1 MRGTRDLGRIA
12 SYHRGSGVAGIDE
25 RTWSDLDL
33 DDVVARIDTTRSGAG
48 QQLLYHLVRTPL
60 VDRDA
65 LAERERLL
73 ARAAGKRAA
82 LTRELAPL
90 AKLDL
95 YDVHQLFRRE
105 LPDPPPSL
113 LLFPIVSLLSLLAV
127 ASAFVVPQGIFAL
140 IVMAAV
146 TFGIYYTYRRR
157 IFEFIQPVTVLKRL
171 LDAGERIAAILGDDA
186 LQRAARSLAPLRRA
200 SRWLVME
207 NLQADNLAGFL
218 YHYLNMFLLLDVNAF
233 VFSLETI
240 RTRVAELERIFAGVG
255 MTDAL
260 LAVDS
265 FRASARTA
273 IPEFTDTPRRAEF
286 ERLVHPLLDDGVAND
301 LVLAGRSVLV
311 TGSNMSGKTTFLR
324 AAGVNAVL
332 AQTIHTVCADRWRA
346 PLLRVRTSIG
356 KADSLAEGRSYYL
369 REVDDIRALVVAAEG
384 AEPHLFIVDELF
396 RGTNTQERVAAGAAV
411 LRHLARGP
419 HLALAS
425 THDLELLALL
435 GDVYEFHHFRESI
448 ESGDLTFDYTLRPGP
463 SSTRNAIAILA
474 MRDFPPRIVE
484 EALRTLADQYTV
496 PS

>member
-1 MRGTRDLGRIA
+1 MRGTRDLARIG

-33 DDVVARIDTTRSGAG
+33 DDVVARIDTTRSGVG

-60 VDRDA
+60 LDRDA
-65 LAERERLL
+65 LAQREREL
-73 ARAAGKRAA
+73 AHVASRRSP
-82 LTRELAPL
+82 LTRELEPL
-90 AKLDL
+90 GKLDL

-113 LLFPIVSLLSLLAV
+113 LLFPLVTLLSILAV
-127 ASAFVVPQGIFAL
+127 ASAFVVPQGLFAV

-146 TFGIYYTYRRR
+146 TFGIYFTYRRR
-157 IFEFIQPVTVLKRL
+157 IFEFIQPVTVLKRM
-171 LDAGERIAAILGDDA
+171 LDAGERIAVILSNDA
-186 LQRAARSLAPLRRA
+186 LQRDARTLAPLRRA

-207 NLQADNLAGFL
+207 NVQADNLVGL
-218 YHYLNMFLLLDVNAF
+218 IYHYFNMFLLLDVNAF

-240 RTRVAELERIFAGVG
+240 RARVAELERLFVAVG

-265 FRASARTA
+265 FRASTRTA
-273 IPEFTDTPRRAEF
+273 TPEFTDTPKRAECV
-286 ERLVHPLLDDGVAND
+286 RVAHPLLDDGVAND
-301 LVLAGRSVLV
+301 LVLDGRGVLI

-324 AAGVNAVL
+324 AMGVNAVL
-332 AQTIHTVCADRWRA
+332 AQSMHTVVADRWYA

-369 REVDDIRALVVAAEG
+369 REVDDIRALVVAAESD
-384 AEPHLFIVDELF
+384 EPHLFIVDELF

-419 HLALAS
+419 HLPLAS
-425 THDLELLALL
+425 THDLELLELL
-435 GDVYEFHHFRESI
+435 ADEYEFHHFRETI
-448 ESGDLTFDYTLRPGP
+448 DGGDLTFDYTLRDGP

-474 MRDFPPRIVE
+474 MRNFPRAILDDAERI
-484 EALRTLADQYTV
+484 AGRFQAGQI
-496 PS
+496 